1 MKINYKEQ
9 KLISEETKTKEEL
22 SVYIQ
27 KTDLE
32 LQSALLATQQS
43 VIETELKLAD
53 AKTEYPLNIEKVLGL
68 TAELESLKNG
78 IECIEKLRKEY
89 GFSK

>member
-32 LQSALLATQQS
+32 LQSVLLATQQS

-68 TAELESLKNG
+68 TAELESLQNG

>member
-53 AKTEYPLNIEKVLGL
+53 AKTEYPLNIEKILCL
-68 TAELESLKNG
+68 TSELESLQNG
-78 IECIEKLRKEY
+78 IECLKKLRNEY
-89 GFSK
+89 GFK

>member
-27 KTDLE
+27 KPDLE
-32 LQSALLATQQS
+32 LQSSLLATQQS
-43 VIETELKLAD
+43 VIEMELKLAD
-53 AKTEYPLNIEKVLGL
+53 AKTEYPLDINKVISI
-68 TAELESLKNG
+68 TAEIESLKKG
-78 IECIEKLRKEY
+78 IECIEDLRKEY